1 MITHYII
8 KDISFEKAEV
18 ILSHINLDICS
29 MTQNTTLNSPIE
41 IIIAYV
47 EGTLSSSEFIN
58 ELYHNPD
65 LEKLL
70 SEPIHIAPYIDQIGT
85 LYLYLLSLDLNH
97 AGGILD
103 ATHTLSLY
111 LTKKGISFNQSKTT
125 NSNFDIYLKIQPKWL
140 QIPESCF
147 QKLLAEIP
155 GKTGKE
161 LELALKQKIKE
172 HFHFLKKPPRWLQ
185 DTFWPIEND
194 KPLIFIDQ
202 LSISPLFHDETQLYI
217 FYNEENN
224 SFITIKQSI

>member
-1 MITHYII
+1 
-8 KDISFEKAEV
+8 
-18 ILSHINLDICS
+18 
-29 MTQNTTLNSPIE
+29 MTQNTRLNSPIE

-70 SEPIHIAPYIDQIGT
+70 SEPIHIALYIDQIGT
-85 LYLYLLSLDLNH
+85 LYLYLLSLNLNH

-111 LTKKGISFNQSKTT
+111 LTKKGISFNQSQTRE
-125 NSNFDIYLKIQPKWL
+125 SHFDLYLKIQPKWL
-140 QIPESCF
+140 QIPESYF
-147 QKLLAEIP
+147 QKLLADTP
-155 GKTGKE
+155 GKTEKE

-172 HFHFLKKPPRWLQ
+172 HFQFLKKPPRWLQ
-185 DTFWPIEND
+185 DTFWPVENN

-217 FYNEENN
+217 FYNEDNN